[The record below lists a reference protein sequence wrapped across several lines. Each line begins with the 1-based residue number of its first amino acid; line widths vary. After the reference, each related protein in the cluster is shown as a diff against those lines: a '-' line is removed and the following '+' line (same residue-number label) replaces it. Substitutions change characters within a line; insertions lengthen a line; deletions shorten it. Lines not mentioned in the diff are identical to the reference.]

1 MRPVT
6 WGMLLLAAVLTAPA
20 LAEAA
25 RGEMPLDVAL
35 VRYLL
40 VAGGSWVML
49 SIASEWLWTPS
60 SPSAPA
66 VPAPESATE
75 SATDAPGETPPGAAA
90 ATAAAAAAAA
100 AVPGQPGG
108 SGASPTSAA

>member
-40 VAGGSWVML
+40 VAGVSWVML
-49 SIASEWLWTPS
+49 SIASEWLWT
-60 SPSAPA
+60 PSAPA

-75 SATDAPGETPPGAAA
+75 SATDAAGETPPGAAA

-100 AVPGQPGG
+100 AVPGQPGAP
-108 SGASPTSAA
+108 GASPTSAA

>member
-40 VAGGSWVML
+40 VAGVSWVML

-60 SPSAPA
+60 SSSTPSAPA
-66 VPAPESATE
+66 VPAPESA
-75 SATDAPGETPPGAAA
+75 ADAAGETPPGATA

-100 AVPGQPGG
+100 AVPGQAGG
-108 SGASPTSAA
+108 AGASPTSAA

>member
-40 VAGGSWVML
+40 VAGVSWVML

-66 VPAPESATE
+66 VPAPESAT
-75 SATDAPGETPPGAAA
+75 DAAGETPPGAAA